1 MLKGSTVKEVNVFRR
16 QMRSQ

>member
-16 QMRSQ
+16 QMSSQ